1 MIACH
6 IREYRNSKAQ
16 EYAIHGFSRRLKS
29 LVRCIDN
36 IYRILPPDRVDL
48 PSSEELSDANINLQA
63 FVFNVSGSIDNLA
76 WIWIAEKNIKRD
88 DGSPIPNGRVGL
100 RRKNK
105 IVHDSLSPKLREHL
119 DGLEE

>member
-1 MIACH
+1 
-6 IREYRNSKAQ
+6 
-16 EYAIHGFSRRLKS
+16 
-29 LVRCIDN
+29 
-36 IYRILPPDRVDL
+36 
-48 PSSEELSDANINLQA
+48 
-63 FVFNVSGSIDNLA
+63 VSGSIDNLA

>member
-1 MIACH
+1 MHFSKNALEELQNEYSTVSEKYRKLMIACH

-76 WIWIAEKNIKRD
+76 WIWIAEKTSKETTGRQ
-88 DGSPIPNGRVGL
+88 SPMGGL
-100 RRKNK
+100 
-105 IVHDSLSPKLREHL
+105 D
-119 DGLEE
+119 